1 MKRLIAIVFV
11 FVVLTGCQTAQQK
24 EKITYSNKNDEYA
37 SLCIE
42 GELVCDK
49 VDKNKLG
56 PGLRFEFDKYMK
68 KEGAIVKQSNA
79 SQTEIPDYVLSP
91 YTADQYPK
99 LFAAFGSRIDD
110 VQRLRRAAAE
120 KAAASPTCDRVEVVE
135 LSQERSSLTDLNYFV
150 DCANTTR
157 FRFSETELASAGPAA
172 SESQKAWG
180 EAEARSACEELI
192 RQSASIP
199 TSVKVHSFLGT
210 SVYKAPST
218 GNVVVTS
225 DFDAKNAFGTEIG
238 YRAKC
243 YFKPGIATGKIEIS
257 QRLR

>member
-1 MKRLIAIVFV
+1 MREALRQERREHALKRFTFSIAGLALISA
-11 FVVLTGCQTAQQK
+11 LTACGDPSTTSASDTGASAPSSPAPSSHK
-24 EKITYSNKNDEYA
+24 AEISDYA
-37 SLCIE
+37 L
-42 GELVCDK
+42 
-49 VDKNKLG
+49 
-56 PGLRFEFDKYMK
+56 
-68 KEGAIVKQSNA
+68 
-79 SQTEIPDYVLSP
+79 TP

-99 LFAAFGSRIDD
+99 LFAAFGSRIGD
-110 VQRLRRAAAE
+110 VERLRRAAAE
-120 KAAASPTCDRVEVVE
+120 KAAASPTCDRVEIVE
-135 LSQERSSLTDLNYFV
+135 LSQDRSSLSDLNYFV

-180 EAEARSACEELI
+180 EAEARKACEDLI
-192 RQSASIP
+192 RQSATIP

-243 YFKPGIATGKIEIS
+243 YFKPGVAAGEVEIS

>member
-1 MKRLIAIVFV
+1 MKRLPLSIVGLALV
-11 FVVLTGCQTAQQK
+11 SVLSACGDSSRTSSSDTGALTPSSPATSSHK
-24 EKITYSNKNDEYA
+24 A
-37 SLCIE
+37 
-42 GELVCDK
+42 
-49 VDKNKLG
+49 
-56 PGLRFEFDKYMK
+56 
-68 KEGAIVKQSNA
+68 
-79 SQTEIPDYVLSP
+79 EIPDYVLSP

-110 VQRLRRAAAE
+110 VERLRRAAAE
-120 KAAASPTCDRVEVVE
+120 KAAASPTCDRVEMAE
-135 LSQERSSLTDLNYFV
+135 LSQDRSRLSDLNYFV
-150 DCANTTR
+150 DCSNTTR
-157 FRFSETELASAGPAA
+157 FRFSEAELASVDPVA

-243 YFKPGIATGKIEIS
+243 YFEPGVATGKVEIS

>member
-1 MKRLIAIVFV
+1 MQRLIAIIFAFV
-11 FVVLTGCQTAQQK
+11 ALTGCQTTQQ
-24 EKITYSNKNDEYA
+24 NDNSA
-37 SLCIE
+37 NSCIA
-42 GELVCDK
+42 GAPVCDD
-49 VDKNKLG
+49 VDRDKLG
-56 PGLRFEFDKYMK
+56 PGLRFEFDKFMK
-68 KEGAIVKQSNA
+68 KKQVNVKQSND
-79 SQTEIPDYVLSP
+79 SQAEIPDYVLSP

-135 LSQERSSLTDLNYFV
+135 LSQERSSLSDLSYFV

-180 EAEARSACEELI
+180 EAEARRACEELI

-243 YFKPGIATGKIEIS
+243 YFKPGIATGEVEIS

>member
-1 MKRLIAIVFV
+1 MAVRNLLTAPVMKHLPLSIAVLALV
-11 FVVLTGCQTAQQK
+11 SVVSACGDPSGSSSSNTEAPASSSPAKSSHKAEISDYALT
-24 EKITYSNKNDEYA
+24 
-37 SLCIE
+37 
-42 GELVCDK
+42 
-49 VDKNKLG
+49 
-56 PGLRFEFDKYMK
+56 
-68 KEGAIVKQSNA
+68 
-79 SQTEIPDYVLSP
+79 P

-99 LFAAFGSRIDD
+99 LFAAFGSRIND
-110 VQRLRRAAAE
+110 VERLRRAAAE
-120 KAAASPTCDRVEVVE
+120 KAAASPTCDRVEIVE
-135 LSQERSSLTDLNYFV
+135 LSQERSSLSDLNYFV

-172 SESQKAWG
+172 SESQKAWD
-180 EAEARSACEELI
+180 EAEARRACEDLI
-192 RQSASIP
+192 RQNATIP

-243 YFKPGIATGKIEIS
+243 YFQPGVAAGKVEIS
-257 QRLR
+257 QRLK